1 MMTQRDIF
9 VSRQS
14 SGYTRPLFI
23 RPYVEVLC
31 LCLEAEKWTT
41 RLLMRIFD
49 GRESLY
55 GFPCRQIKFASLVP
69 QTSMT
74 YWSDLVRLSFWAGA
88 RSVHPVWLTTATLDL
103 LYLLSSLVSLSCES
117 CGNTFCSTALPKT
130 AISEGLQVQR
140 RKKLSE
146 ITNMK
151 STKSADS
158 SPSQQTKQ
166 LPTEPKRAASSLS
179 WAGRRF

>member
-103 LYLLSSLVSLSCES
+103 LYLLSSLVR
-117 CGNTFCSTALPKT
+117 AW
-130 AISEGLQVQR
+130 AV
-140 RKKLSE
+140 
-146 ITNMK
+146 
-151 STKSADS
+151 
-158 SPSQQTKQ
+158 
-166 LPTEPKRAASSLS
+166 RAAATPSAQPLCQKLRFQKDYRCRGGKNWAKSLTWNQQS
-179 WAGRRF
+179 RQIRARPNRRNSCPQNQNEPLLL